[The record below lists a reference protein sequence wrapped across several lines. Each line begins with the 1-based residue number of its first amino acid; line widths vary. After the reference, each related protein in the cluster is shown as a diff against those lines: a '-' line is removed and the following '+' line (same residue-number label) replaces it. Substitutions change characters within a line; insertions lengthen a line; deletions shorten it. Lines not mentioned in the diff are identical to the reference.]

1 MKKTSAQELRLGLF
15 VILST
20 ILFVVA
26 VYLVGQKQNLFK
38 KSFTIS
44 SYFQNVNGLQK
55 GNNVRYSGVD
65 IGTVQGIDMVNDSVI
80 KVTMKIDEKI
90 VSHINKNAQATIGSD
105 GLVGNMIVN
114 IIPGEGT
121 EERISNGD
129 VIQSFSRIGG
139 DDILSTLNAT
149 SENLAI
155 LISNMMKVTN
165 KLNHGEG
172 TLGVLINDTIMAQNL
187 KQVTYNL
194 KTASAG
200 ASGSVNELNA
210 LIRSLRTNQET
221 TLGVLIND
229 TLSGQT
235 LKNTL
240 VNLENTS
247 LELQTIAGNIDQ
259 LVTDIST
266 SEGTFNYILHDT
278 VLVESLEQTM
288 KNINEG
294 TAKFSE
300 DMEALKHNFLFRGYF
315 KKLEKEEA
323 KAKKKKNP

>member
-1 MKKTSAQELRLGLF
+1 MKKTNAQELRLGLL

-20 ILFVVA
+20 LLFIVA

-65 IGTVQGIDMVNDSVI
+65 IGMVQAIEMVNDSVI
-80 KVTMKIDEKI
+80 QVTMKIDEKI
-90 VSHINKNAQATIGSD
+90 ITHINKNALATIGSD

-121 EERISNGD
+121 AERIQNGD

-149 SENLAI
+149 SDNLAI

-172 TLGVLINDTIMAQNL
+172 TLGVLLNDTLMAQNL
-187 KQVTYNL
+187 KSVSYNL
-194 KTASAG
+194 KLASWE
-200 ASGSVNELNA
+200 ASKSVKELNV
-210 LIRSLRTNQET
+210 LINSMHTNKET
-221 TLGVLIND
+221 LLGVLLND

-235 LKNTL
+235 FRNTIT
-240 VNLENTS
+240 NLENTS
-247 LELQTIAGNIDQ
+247 SQLETIAVNIDQ
-259 LVTDIST
+259 LVTEIRT
-266 SEGTFNYILHDT
+266 SEGTFNYIMNDT
-278 VLVESLEQTM
+278 ALVKSLQSTM

-294 TAKFSE
+294 TAKFNE

-323 KAKKKKNP
+323 KAKKRNP

>member
-1 MKKTSAQELRLGLF
+1 MKKNNVQELRLGLF

-20 ILFVVA
+20 LLFILA

-65 IGTVQGIDMVNDSVI
+65 IGMVQAIDMVNDSVI
-80 KVTMKIDEKI
+80 QVTMKIDEKI
-90 VSHINKNAQATIGSD
+90 ITHINKNALATIGSD

-114 IIPGEGT
+114 IIPGEGIA
-121 EERISNGD
+121 ERIQNGD

-149 SENLAI
+149 SDNLAI

-172 TLGVLINDTIMAQNL
+172 TLGVLLNDTLMAQNL
-187 KQVTYNL
+187 KSVSYNL
-194 KTASAG
+194 KQASWE
-200 ASGSVNELNA
+200 ASKSVKELNS
-210 LIRSLRTNQET
+210 LIKSMHNNKET
-221 TLGVLIND
+221 LLGVLLND

-235 LKNTL
+235 FRSTIT
-240 VNLENTS
+240 NLESTS
-247 LELQTIAGNIDQ
+247 NQLETIAVNIDQ
-259 LVTDIST
+259 LVTDIRT
-266 SEGTFNYILHDT
+266 SEGTFNYVIHDT
-278 VLVESLEQTM
+278 ALVKSLQSTM

-294 TAKFSE
+294 TAKFNE

-323 KAKKKKNP
+323 KAKKLNP

>member
-1 MKKTSAQELRLGLF
+1 MKKTRAQELRLGLF
-15 VILST
+15 VVLST
-20 ILFVVA
+20 ILFVTA

-65 IGTVQGIDMVNDSVI
+65 IGTVQAIDMVNDSVI
-80 KVTMKIDEKI
+80 QVTMKIDEKI
-90 VSHINKNAQATIGSD
+90 VAHINKKAVATIGSD

-114 IIPGEGT
+114 IIPGEGSAK
-121 EERISNGD
+121 RIQNGD
-129 VIQSFSRIGG
+129 IIQSFSRIGA

-149 SENLAI
+149 SDNLAI
-155 LISNMMKVTN
+155 LISGLMKVTN
-165 KLNHGEG
+165 KLNSGEG
-172 TLGVLINDTIMAQNL
+172 TLGVLLNDTLMAQNL
-187 KQVTYNL
+187 KSMSYNL
-194 KTASAG
+194 KEASLG
-200 ASGSVNELNA
+200 ASNSVNELNG
-210 LIRSLRTNQET
+210 LIRSLRTNKESV
-221 TLGVLIND
+221 LGVLIND
-229 TLSGQT
+229 TLSGKT

-240 VNLENTS
+240 AHLEETS
-247 LELQTIAGNIDQ
+247 TQLETIAGAIDQ
-259 LVTDIST
+259 VVKDISN

-278 VLVESLEQTM
+278 TLVNSLQETM

-294 TAKFSE
+294 TAKFNE

-323 KAKKKKNP
+323 KAKKQNP